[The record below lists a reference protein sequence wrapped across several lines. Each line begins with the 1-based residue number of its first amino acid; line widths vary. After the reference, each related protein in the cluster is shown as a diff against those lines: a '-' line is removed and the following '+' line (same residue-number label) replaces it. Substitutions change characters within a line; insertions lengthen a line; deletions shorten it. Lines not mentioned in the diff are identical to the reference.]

1 MAGIGGVFILWIT
14 HMEIAMPLPIDS
26 LVADL
31 VAKLD
36 DNLREDFEERAGI
49 MEYEA
54 KLPRAHAECLA
65 LLDVLHRHPNTLCEV
80 TVLEVELDGET
91 QWLLT
96 TDLDYARQR
105 LADMGGVVVGVLNP
119 AEVVEEQYDGL
130 SMLSTFG

>member
-1 MAGIGGVFILWIT
+1 
-14 HMEIAMPLPIDS
+14 MEIPLDK
-26 LVADL
+26 LVADM
-31 VAKLD
+31 VSALD

-54 KLPRAHAECLA
+54 RLPRAHAECLA
-65 LLDVLHRHPNTLCEV
+65 LLDVLYRHPNVLSDV

-96 TDLDYARQR
+96 TDLDNARQR
-105 LADMGGVVVGVLNP
+105 LADMGGVVIDVLNP

-130 SMLSTFG
+130 SILTTFG

>member
-1 MAGIGGVFILWIT
+1 
-14 HMEIAMPLPIDS
+14 MPLPIDS

-65 LLDVLHRHPNTLCEV
+65 LLDVLNRHPNTLCEV
-80 TVLEVELDGET
+80 TVLEVELDDET

-130 SMLSTFG
+130 SMLTTFG

>member
-1 MAGIGGVFILWIT
+1 
-14 HMEIAMPLPIDS
+14 MEIPLDK
-26 LVADL
+26 LVADM
-31 VAKLD
+31 VSALD

-54 KLPRAHAECLA
+54 RLPRAHAECLA

-80 TVLEVELDGET
+80 TVLEVELDDET

-105 LADMGGVVVGVLNP
+105 LADMGGVVVGVLNNP

-130 SMLSTFG
+130 SMLTTFG